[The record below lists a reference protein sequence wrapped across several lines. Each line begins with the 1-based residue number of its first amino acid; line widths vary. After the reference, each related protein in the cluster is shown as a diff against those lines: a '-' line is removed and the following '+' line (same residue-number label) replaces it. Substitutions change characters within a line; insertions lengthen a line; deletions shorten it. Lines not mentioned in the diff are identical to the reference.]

1 MVIKM
6 TETEIIPKRA
16 LGNGRWDRKLKERM
30 VSLSKAD
37 NYDDAKHEWIATGN
51 VWWDEVGSTPPTY
64 TNGHPY
70 YCLCGHTITYHF
82 EIHNTETDVRECVG
96 SDHINSYLILRA
108 IREETGL
115 TNEQI
120 TDEMIDEWVQVRV
133 HALKKNAWWNVHG
146 DHFIEMFEAVKDMDL
161 RVNVRKD
168 GYYYDSTLRMRR
180 PKTFIRKRATGSFG
194 DAGYKMASIVWR
206 WNHPENPKA
215 QINTRGFPN
224 QSLWMDLM
232 KFYLQLEQAEKVVQ
246 KELDFE
252 KTRMDTLKKH
262 DKKQADIKK
271 AQIERREKMVST
283 IEDIQHEPA
292 FIEACEYFGINPFIP
307 EQGRDSWEENF
318 LKDVKAKMIRGT
330 ILTDKQLAKLHSIF
344 NEEKTIAEATEKQ
357 KNYLVKLGYEGD
369 LDNLT
374 KDEASNQI
382 TLLKTARWG

>member
-1 MVIKM
+1 M
-6 TETEIIPKRA
+6 TDIEISPKRA
-16 LGNGRWDRKLKERM
+16 LTNGRWDRKLKINM
-30 VSLSKAD
+30 VELSKAD

-51 VWWDEVGSTPPTY
+51 VWWDEVGATPPAY

-70 YCLCGHTITYHF
+70 YCLCGHTVTYHF

-115 TNEQI
+115 SDDMI
-120 TDEMIDEWVQVRV
+120 TDEMIEEWVQVRV
-133 HALKKNAWWNVHG
+133 QALKKNAWWNVHG
-146 DHFIEMFEAVKDMDL
+146 DHFIEMFESVRDMDL

-180 PKTFIRKRATGSFG
+180 PKTFVRKRATGSFG
-194 DAGYKMASIVWR
+194 DVGYRMASIVWR
-206 WNHPENPKA
+206 WNHPENAKN
-215 QINTRGFPN
+215 QFNTRGYPN
-224 QSLWMDLM
+224 QALWLDLM
-232 KFYLQLEQAEKVVQ
+232 KFYLQLEQAEAEVQ
-246 KELDFE
+246 KEDVFVKE
-252 KTRMDTLKKH
+252 RMDMLKKH
-262 DKKQADIKK
+262 DEKQVATRQ
-271 AQIERREKMVST
+271 AQVKRREKIVST
-283 IEDIQHEPA
+283 VEDIQHIPA
-292 FIEACEYFGINPFIP
+292 FTEACEYFGIKPFIP

-318 LKDVKAKMIRGT
+318 LRDVKTKMISGT

-344 NEEKTIAEATEKQ
+344 NEAKIIAEATEKQ

>member
-1 MVIKM
+1 M
-6 TETEIIPKRA
+6 TQILPKRA
-16 LGNGRWDRKLKERM
+16 LSNGRWDRELKKRM
-30 VSLSKAD
+30 VALSKAD
-37 NYDDAKHEWIATGN
+37 NYEDAKHEWIATGN
-51 VWWDEVGSTPPTY
+51 VWWDEVGDPENPPDFV
-64 TNGHPY
+64 TNHPY
-70 YCLCGHTITYHF
+70 KCLCGHNIVYHF